1 MSKNGVKTALRLLFY
16 ELWAIICF
24 SKNQNRIYYCNIE
37 KSLFY
42 QWNGFTIVFM
52 NQKSDTNWKNTL
64 LSFLPI
70 NVIFSLKC
78 ACISST
84 ILTFLPYIPVRFY
97 YKNSQKVNYS
107 SKCDYNT
114 GHYIDF
120 SYEKS
125 DSSSKCAC
133 IWSTI
138 LTFLP
143 NNPLCFYTK
152 NSQKVHFSSNC
163 AYITGHL
170 LTFLPNNVIFSSKCA
185 SKSSI
190 ILTLYP
196 NNPVYFIAKISKK
209 ITFTLIST
217 IIQGTLLNFR
227 PKIMIISSKCTCILS
242 TILTFLPNNTVCF
255 YNRNS

>member
-24 SKNQNRIYYCNIE
+24 SKNQNRNYYRNFG

-42 QWNGFTIVFM
+42 QWNGFTIVIFEP
-52 NQKSDTNWKNTL
+52 KKWYKLKNTL
-64 LSFLPI
+64 LSFLSI
-70 NVIFSLKC
+70 NVIFSFKC

-84 ILTFLPYIPVRFY
+84 ILTFLPNIPVRFY
-97 YKNSQKVNYS
+97 NKNSQKVNYS

-114 GHYIDF
+114 GHFIDF

-163 AYITGHL
+163 AYNTGH
-170 LTFLPNNVIFSSKCA
+170 FIDFSSK
-185 SKSSI
+185 
-190 ILTLYP
+190 
-196 NNPVYFIAKISKK
+196 
-209 ITFTLIST
+209 
-217 IIQGTLLNFR
+217 
-227 PKIMIISSKCTCILS
+227 
-242 TILTFLPNNTVCF
+242 
-255 YNRNS
+255 

>member
-24 SKNQNRIYYCNIE
+24 SKNQNRIYYCNFE

-52 NQKSDTNWKNTL
+52 NQKSDTNWKL

-84 ILTFLPYIPVRFY
+84 ILTFLPYIPLCFY
-97 YKNSQKVNYS
+97 NKNSQKVNYS

-114 GHYIDF
+114 GHFIDF

-143 NNPLCFYTK
+143 DNP
-152 NSQKVHFSSNC
+152 
-163 AYITGHL
+163 
-170 LTFLPNNVIFSSKCA
+170 
-185 SKSSI
+185 
-190 ILTLYP
+190 
-196 NNPVYFIAKISKK
+196 
-209 ITFTLIST
+209 
-217 IIQGTLLNFR
+217 
-227 PKIMIISSKCTCILS
+227 
-242 TILTFLPNNTVCF
+242 
-255 YNRNS
+255 

>member
-24 SKNQNRIYYCNIE
+24 SKNQNRIYYCNFE

-52 NQKSDTNWKNTL
+52 NQKSDTNWKL

-84 ILTFLPYIPVRFY
+84 ILTFLPYIPLCFY
-97 YKNSQKVNYS
+97 NKNSQKVNYS

-114 GHYIDF
+114 GHFIDF

-125 DSSSKCAC
+125 DSSSKCVC

-143 NNPLCFYTK
+143 NNPLFFTQETPK
-152 NSQKVHFSSNC
+152 K
-163 AYITGHL
+163 L
-170 LTFLPNNVIFSSKCA
+170 IFSQ
-185 SKSSI
+185 
-190 ILTLYP
+190 
-196 NNPVYFIAKISKK
+196 IAPK
-209 ITFTLIST
+209 
-217 IIQGTLLNFR
+217 IQGTLF
-227 PKIMIISSKCTCILS
+227 
-242 TILTFLPNNTVCF
+242 TFLPKKVIF
-255 YNRNS
+255 S

>member
-24 SKNQNRIYYCNIE
+24 SKNQNRIYYCNFE

-42 QWNGFTIVFM
+42 QWNAFTIVFM

-78 ACISST
+78 ACISSN
-84 ILTFLPYIPVRFY
+84 ILTFLPNIPLRFY
-97 YKNSQKVNYS
+97 NKNSQKVNYS

-114 GHYIDF
+114 GHFIDF

-138 LTFLP
+138 LAFLP

-152 NSQKVHFSSNC
+152 NFQKINFPQIVP
-163 AYITGHL
+163 IIQGML
-170 LTFLPNNVIFSSKCA
+170 LTFLPNKVIFSAKCA
-185 SKSSI
+185 SYRAIFWLCIPI
-190 ILTLYP
+190 IQYI
-196 NNPVYFIAKISKK
+196 FIAKIS
-209 ITFTLIST
+209 
-217 IIQGTLLNFR
+217 
-227 PKIMIISSKCTCILS
+227 
-242 TILTFLPNNTVCF
+242 
-255 YNRNS
+255 

>member
-24 SKNQNRIYYCNIE
+24 SKNQNRIYYCNFE

-52 NQKSDTNWKNTL
+52 NQKSDTNWKNIL

-78 ACISST
+78 ACITST
-84 ILTFLPYIPVRFY
+84 ILTFLPYIPLCFY
-97 YKNSQKVNYS
+97 NKNSQKVIYS

-114 GHYIDF
+114 GHFIDF

-133 IWSTI
+133 IWSTFWLFCPI
-138 LTFLP
+138 IHSVFT
-143 NNPLCFYTK
+143 
-152 NSQKVHFSSNC
+152 QK
-163 AYITGHL
+163 
-170 LTFLPNNVIFSSKCA
+170 
-185 SKSSI
+185 
-190 ILTLYP
+190 
-196 NNPVYFIAKISKK
+196 IAKKFI
-209 ITFTLIST
+209 
-217 IIQGTLLNFR
+217 
-227 PKIMIISSKCTCILS
+227 
-242 TILTFLPNNTVCF
+242 FLKFCP
-255 YNRNS
+255 